1 VRRRC
6 APVYLTEPY
15 DVTSP
20 TKSRKYPSK
29 RSAGKLPLWV
39 KPRLETIHDALALES
54 EGALVVQLA
63 FADSEDVQL
72 RLLLVLTIVAVV
84 TLEDTALRSDVMSG
98 FGSGRGHGN
107 TGRRGRGPGGPE
119 GDRGGLGGDGEEANI
134 DPAKAGWQLSSP
146 PAG

>member
-1 VRRRC
+1 
-6 APVYLTEPY
+6 
-15 DVTSP
+15 
-20 TKSRKYPSK
+20 
-29 RSAGKLPLWV
+29 
-39 KPRLETIHDALALES
+39 
-54 EGALVVQLA
+54 
-63 FADSEDVQL
+63 
-72 RLLLVLTIVAVV
+72 
-84 TLEDTALRSDVMSG
+84 MSG